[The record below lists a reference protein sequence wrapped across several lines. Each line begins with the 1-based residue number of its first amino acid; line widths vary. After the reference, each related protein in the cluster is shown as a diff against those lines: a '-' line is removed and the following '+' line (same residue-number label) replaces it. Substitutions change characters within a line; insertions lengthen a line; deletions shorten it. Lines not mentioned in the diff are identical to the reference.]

1 MKQVSE
7 MPTSG
12 QFVMIWEFH
21 GAVWSST
28 VKIEDGIE
36 HIYNEDPYNQLKD
49 ERLLNSIIPN
59 KVLLKLPLPYW
70 L

>member
-36 HIYNEDPYNQLKD
+36 HIYNENDD
-49 ERLLNSIIPN
+49 EFVSAIDSGLMISRDMRKTIKFFIAD
-59 KVLLKLPLPYW
+59 
-70 L
+70 

>member
-36 HIYNEDPYNQLKD
+36 HIYNEDDD
-49 ERLLNSIIPN
+49 EFVSVIDSGLMISSDMRKTIKFFIAD
-59 KVLLKLPLPYW
+59 
-70 L
+70 